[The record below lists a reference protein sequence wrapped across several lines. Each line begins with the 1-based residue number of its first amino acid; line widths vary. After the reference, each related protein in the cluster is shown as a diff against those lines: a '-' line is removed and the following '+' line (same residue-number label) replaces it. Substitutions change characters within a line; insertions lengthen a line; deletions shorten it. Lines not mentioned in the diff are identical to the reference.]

1 MRIEDRKKLNANR
14 IYITECVAIMFSKVR
29 AEGYNF
35 YDEDDM
41 PLSSN
46 IINMENYAGQ
56 TLTCAFNT
64 QAMRVNLDGTNF
76 SARFSSNDKGGFV
89 YKVDELDLQY
99 ICNNRPLNDAIN
111 EKKVMRV
118 VGKSSDYFRYLS
130 CGTFY
135 VLLESYSKKEN
146 GITKVRKTNIE
157 DYNDEQLIAYMEE
170 KMSKAEELD
179 FDDDDEEISS
189 NEVEAVQSLLDECD
203 RLQEIYDNLPE
214 GEIIENNEVD
224 KYTSEGSYSNIYE
237 IDFEV
242 SDYIKYDLN
251 YENYTCDLPEK
262 VEEFDY
268 QEYVRKLK
276 TSEGEVIYPNVMEQ
290 IATLRTDYEEQDDE
304 DDEVDYEESDGYE
317 VAAETSIDEEGF
329 ADNSDYEV
337 TIDNELVEDQ
347 RISED
352 IFDTAIGD
360 VMDADQEVM
369 TLVEYYNDIY
379 SHIMSIRDII
389 IKRKELADKKLNK
402 SEPEMELE

>member
-1 MRIEDRKKLNANR
+1 M
-14 IYITECVAIMFSKVR
+14 
-29 AEGYNF
+29 
-35 YDEDDM
+35 
-41 PLSSN
+41 
-46 IINMENYAGQ
+46 
-56 TLTCAFNT
+56 
-64 QAMRVNLDGTNF
+64 
-76 SARFSSNDKGGFV
+76 
-89 YKVDELDLQY
+89 
-99 ICNNRPLNDAIN
+99 
-111 EKKVMRV
+111 
-118 VGKSSDYFRYLS
+118 
-130 CGTFY
+130 
-135 VLLESYSKKEN
+135 
-146 GITKVRKTNIE
+146 
-157 DYNDEQLIAYMEE
+157 
-170 KMSKAEELD
+170 
-179 FDDDDEEISS
+179 
-189 NEVEAVQSLLDECD
+189 LDECD

-347 RISED
+347 HISED